1 MVFCLKKMWTIS
13 DKYNIIRWH
22 YFLIIFKSCEAGGR
36 VAKLAD
42 AHGSEPC
49 SRKAIRV
56 QVPSRPPFL
65 QDKHGSSFFVEK
77 KKGHRLKSSV
87 AYGQE
92 KGVGFSAVAFAASRW
107 MMPSYPVEAKVQ
119 DIGVFAWRVIP
130 SEWRVV
136 TNG

>member
-77 KKGHRLKSSV
+77 KERPPIKVFGGPRAGEECWLFSRCIRGEPLGDAFLSCGVQGTRCWSFRV
-87 AYGQE
+87 AGNTE
-92 KGVGFSAVAFAASRW
+92 
-107 MMPSYPVEAKVQ
+107 
-119 DIGVFAWRVIP
+119 
-130 SEWRVV
+130 
-136 TNG
+136 